1 MSETNETIQK
11 SELEVLKERATQLGL
26 KFGPNIGVD
35 LLRARVNA
43 VLNGDA
49 DLSDVDEDEEE
60 LDDEEETKEVVSVKP
75 KLDKKLAEKFGETP
89 QEKRNRLRK
98 EAFKLIRVRI
108 QCMNP
113 LKKAMQGEVFT
124 VSNSIIGTYRKFV
137 PYNIESEEG
146 WMVPQIMLNMLR
158 ERQFNNVRYERK
170 NGINVPK
177 ANLVKEFAIEVLPQ
191 LTQKELTEMARRQAM
206 AKSVD

>member
-1 MSETNETIQK
+1 
-11 SELEVLKERATQLGL
+11 
-26 KFGPNIGVD
+26 
-35 LLRARVNA
+35 
-43 VLNGDA
+43 
-49 DLSDVDEDEEE
+49 
-60 LDDEEETKEVVSVKP
+60 
-75 KLDKKLAEKFGETP
+75 
-89 QEKRNRLRK
+89 
-98 EAFKLIRVRI
+98 
-108 QCMNP
+108 MNP